1 MKVLKIPQERESK
14 LDQEKIEQLLKVE
27 LEVTEGNEVTIEG
40 EDLLEEIRA
49 YNIVKAIGRGFS
61 FNDALKL
68 LEDNSSVCIINVSDY
83 ASTGNSK
90 VRLKGRVIGREGKAK
105 RKIEED
111 TNTKICVYGKTV
123 SIIGKVQNVEIAKK
137 TVELLLEGRSH
148 SSAFNWMQK
157 NFAKIADDNDL

>member
-1 MKVLKIPQERESK
+1 MKVLKIPQERELE
-14 LDQEKIEQLLKVE
+14 LDQERIEQLLKVE
-27 LEVTEGNEVTIEG
+27 LTVSQGNEITIEG
-40 EDLLEEIRA
+40 EDPLEEIRA
-49 YNIVKAIGRGFS
+49 YNIIKAIGRGFS
-61 FNDALKL
+61 LEDALKL
-68 LEDNSSVCIINVSDY
+68 LEDNSSICIIDVSDY
-83 ASTGNSK
+83 ASTENSK

-105 RKIEED
+105 RKIEKE

-157 NFAKIADDNDL
+157 NFAKIS

>member
-14 LDQEKIEQLLKVE
+14 LDQQKIEELLKVE
-27 LEVTEGNEVTIEG
+27 IKVNQGNEITIEG
-40 EDLLEEIRA
+40 EDPLEEIRA
-49 YNIVKAIGRGFS
+49 YNIVKAVGRGFS
-61 FNDALKL
+61 IESALKL
-68 LEDNSSVCIINVSDY
+68 LEDNSSICIIDVGDY
-83 ASTGNSK
+83 ANTDNSK

-157 NFAKIADDNDL
+157 NFEKIS